1 MVSSQPVAVVPQC
14 EVEGPVTR
22 PVAAKL
28 TLELLSKESS
38 ALATQSAALSIQY
51 LFRAKSARSSVLQIQ
66 LVAIAL
72 DAAHCGKASRTRF
85 LPGVDAL

>member
-28 TLELLSKESS
+28 TLELLGKESG
-38 ALATQSAALSIQY
+38 ALATRSAALCIQH
-51 LFRAKSARSSVLQIQ
+51 LFRAKSVRWSVLQIQ
-66 LVAIAL
+66 LIATVPDVAQ
-72 DAAHCGKASRTRF
+72 CGKVSRTRF